1 MAGSHTAE
9 EMRGWSLEVLCSRV
23 NEVGV
28 GSDTAAGLQAELKR
42 REILATQ
49 QAADA

>member
-9 EMRGWSLEVLCSRV
+9 RMRGWSLEVLCSRV